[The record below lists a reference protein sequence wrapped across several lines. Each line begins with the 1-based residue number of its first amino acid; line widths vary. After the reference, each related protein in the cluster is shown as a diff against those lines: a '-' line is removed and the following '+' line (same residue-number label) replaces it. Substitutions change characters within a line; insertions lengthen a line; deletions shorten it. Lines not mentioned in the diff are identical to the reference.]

1 MVNLK
6 NISKAE
12 VRQYIIINFFLVFL
26 IQSCTRIVPK
36 SQLVFKNCEIY
47 WNKRLFTGEYELNKG
62 DKYILSKV
70 YKGKIKNEKTFSNNI
85 LLMEKIY
92 NGCYFGIQKI
102 IIVKENRLVKDLFNQ
117 MKGLV
122 SGNILQKIVSTQS
135 LTKNNY
141 LLVIFYIDPSCF

>member
-1 MVNLK
+1 MK

-92 NGCYFGIQKI
+92 NGCYFGIQKNYNSQGKQI
-102 IIVKENRLVKDLFNQ
+102 SEGSFQSNERVGEWKY
-117 MKGLV
+117 
-122 SGNILQKIVSTQS
+122 LQKYGIYTIA
-135 LTKNNY
+135 Y
-141 LLVIFYIDPSCF
+141 

>member
-1 MVNLK
+1 MK

-12 VRQYIIINFFLVFL
+12 VRHYIIINFFLVFL

-92 NGCYFGIQKI
+92 NGCYFGIQKNYNSQGKQI
-102 IIVKENRLVKDLFNQ
+102 SEGSFQSNERVGEWKYFTKD
-117 MKGLV
+117 
-122 SGNILQKIVSTQS
+122 SIYT
-135 LTKNNY
+135 
-141 LLVIFYIDPSCF
+141 IDY